1 MKEYRKISH
10 LDIEYSLANL
20 KQLVFEVTDA
30 CNLRC
35 KYCAYAD
42 LYEGYDQRENLK
54 LPFQKAKL
62 IIDYLYEY
70 WEKRYC
76 IEVNDPITIGFYGGE
91 PLLNV
96 PFIQQVI
103 NYIESL
109 NPIGKKFHY
118 NMTTNAILLD
128 RYMDFLAENEFR
140 LLISLDGDEKGQS
153 YRVDTKGKNSFDK
166 VLANIQLLRS
176 KYPSYF
182 EHYVMF
188 NSVLHNRNE
197 VESTYRFIKDK
208 FGKEPMIS
216 PLNNSGVRK
225 DKLQE
230 YYQAYQNVATSIQK
244 ANNCE
249 ALKNELFI
257 KSPETGALVN
267 YIYHH
272 TGNVFNDYN
281 DLLLGREGSSFPPS
295 GTCIPFSKKMFITVK
310 GRILQCEK
318 IYHEFALGQI
328 TNKKVE
334 LNLEQA
340 ARQHNKYTFRYMNQ
354 CKTCAAKQLC
364 TQCVYQIDDIHDKT
378 SKCYSYYSATQHE
391 KQKEYYMDHLDK
403 HPELYNRILKEVV
416 VRG

>member
-128 RYMDFLAENEFR
+128 RYMDFLAGSAGR

-230 YYQAYQNVATSIQK
+230 FYQAYQNVATSIQK

-318 IYHEFALGQI
+318 IDHEFALGQI

>member
-1 MKEYRKISH
+1 MKEYRKVSH

-230 YYQAYQNVATSIQK
+230 FYQAYQNVATSIQK

-318 IYHEFALGQI
+318 IDHEFALGQI

>member
-103 NYIESL
+103 NYIEGL

-230 YYQAYQNVATSIQK
+230 FYQAYQNVATSIQK

-318 IYHEFALGQI
+318 IDHEFALGQI

>member
-230 YYQAYQNVATSIQK
+230 FYQAYQNVATSIQK

-257 KSPETGALVN
+257 KSPETGELVN

-318 IYHEFALGQI
+318 IDHEFALGQI

>member
-176 KYPSYF
+176 KYSSYF

-230 YYQAYQNVATSIQK
+230 FYQAYQNVATSIQK

-318 IYHEFALGQI
+318 IDHEFALGQI

>member
-230 YYQAYQNVATSIQK
+230 FYQAYQNVATSIQK

-318 IYHEFALGQI
+318 IDHEFALGQI

-391 KQKEYYMDHLDK
+391 KQKE
-403 HPELYNRILKEVV
+403 
-416 VRG
+416 

>member
-230 YYQAYQNVATSIQK
+230 FYQAYQNVATSIQK

-267 YIYHH
+267 SIYHH

-318 IYHEFALGQI
+318 IDHEFALGQI

>member
-1 MKEYRKISH
+1 MKECRKISH

-230 YYQAYQNVATSIQK
+230 FYQAYQNVATSIQK

-318 IYHEFALGQI
+318 IDHEFALGQI

>member
-230 YYQAYQNVATSIQK
+230 FYQAYQNVATSIQK

-295 GTCIPFSKKMFITVK
+295 GTCIPFSKKMFITIK

-318 IYHEFALGQI
+318 IDHEFALGQI

>member
-140 LLISLDGDEKGQS
+140 LLISLDGDKKGQS

-230 YYQAYQNVATSIQK
+230 FYQAYQNVATSIQK

-318 IYHEFALGQI
+318 IDHEFALGQI

>member
-230 YYQAYQNVATSIQK
+230 FYQAYPNVATSIQK

-318 IYHEFALGQI
+318 IDHEFALGQI

>member
-153 YRVDTKGKNSFDK
+153 YRVGTKGKNSFDK

-230 YYQAYQNVATSIQK
+230 FYQAYQNVATSIQK

-318 IYHEFALGQI
+318 IDHEFALGQI

>member
-230 YYQAYQNVATSIQK
+230 FYQAYQNVATSIQK

-318 IYHEFALGQI
+318 IDHEFALGQI

-403 HPELYNRILKEVV
+403 HPELYNRILKEP
-416 VRG
+416 

>member
-76 IEVNDPITIGFYGGE
+76 IEVNDTITIGFYGGE

-230 YYQAYQNVATSIQK
+230 FYQAYQNVATSIQK

-318 IYHEFALGQI
+318 IDHEFALGQI

>member
-230 YYQAYQNVATSIQK
+230 FYQAYQNVATSIQK

-318 IYHEFALGQI
+318 IDHEFAVGQI

>member
-103 NYIESL
+103 NYIENL

-230 YYQAYQNVATSIQK
+230 FYQAYQNVATSIQK

-318 IYHEFALGQI
+318 IDHEFALGQI

>member
-1 MKEYRKISH
+1 MKEYRKSH

-230 YYQAYQNVATSIQK
+230 FYQAYQNVATSIQK

-257 KSPETGALVN
+257 KSPETSALVN

-318 IYHEFALGQI
+318 IDHEFALGQI

>member
-230 YYQAYQNVATSIQK
+230 FYQAYQNVATSIQK

-318 IYHEFALGQI
+318 IDHEVALGQI

>member
-230 YYQAYQNVATSIQK
+230 FYQAYQNVATSIQK

-310 GRILQCEK
+310 CEK
-318 IYHEFALGQI
+318 IDHEFALGQI

-416 VRG
+416 VKG

>member
-1 MKEYRKISH
+1 MPAIC
-10 LDIEYSLANL
+10 DVNI
-20 KQLVFEVTDA
+20 VPVTDA

-230 YYQAYQNVATSIQK
+230 FYQAYQNVATSIQK

-318 IYHEFALGQI
+318 IDHEFALGQI

>member
-230 YYQAYQNVATSIQK
+230 FYQAYQNVATSIQK

-318 IYHEFALGQI
+318 IDHEFALGQI

-416 VRG
+416 ERG

>member
-1 MKEYRKISH
+1 M
-10 LDIEYSLANL
+10 DIEYSLANL

-230 YYQAYQNVATSIQK
+230 FYQAYQNVATSIQK

-318 IYHEFALGQI
+318 IDHEFALGQI

>member
-166 VLANIQLLRS
+166 VFANIQLLRS

-230 YYQAYQNVATSIQK
+230 FYQAYQNVATSIQK

-318 IYHEFALGQI
+318 IDHEFALGQI

>member
-10 LDIEYSLANL
+10 LDIEYSLENL

-230 YYQAYQNVATSIQK
+230 FYQAYQNVATSIQK

-318 IYHEFALGQI
+318 IDHEFALGQI

>member
-166 VLANIQLLRS
+166 VLANIQLLCS

-230 YYQAYQNVATSIQK
+230 FYQAYQNVATSIQK

-318 IYHEFALGQI
+318 IDHEFALGQI

>member
-118 NMTTNAILLD
+118 NMTTNAILLN

-230 YYQAYQNVATSIQK
+230 FYQAYQNVATSIQK

-318 IYHEFALGQI
+318 IDHEFALGQI

>member
-128 RYMDFLAENEFR
+128 RYMDFLAKNEFR

-230 YYQAYQNVATSIQK
+230 FYQAYQNVATSIQK

-318 IYHEFALGQI
+318 IDHEFALGQI

>member
-96 PFIQQVI
+96 PFIQQVT

-230 YYQAYQNVATSIQK
+230 FYQAYQNVATSIQK

-318 IYHEFALGQI
+318 IDHEFALGQI

>member
-230 YYQAYQNVATSIQK
+230 FYQAYQNVATSIQK

-318 IYHEFALGQI
+318 IDHEFALGQI

-403 HPELYNRILKEVV
+403 HPELYNRILKDVV

>member
-230 YYQAYQNVATSIQK
+230 FYQAYQNVATSIQK

-267 YIYHH
+267 YIYHQ

-318 IYHEFALGQI
+318 IDHEFALGQI

>member
-109 NPIGKKFHY
+109 NPICKKLHY

-230 YYQAYQNVATSIQK
+230 FYQAYQNVATSIQK

-310 GRILQCEK
+310 GRIVQCEK
-318 IYHEFALGQI
+318 IDHEFALGQL

>member
-230 YYQAYQNVATSIQK
+230 FYQAYQNVATSIQK

-318 IYHEFALGQI
+318 IDHEFALGQI

-378 SKCYSYYSATQHE
+378 SKCYS
-391 KQKEYYMDHLDK
+391 
-403 HPELYNRILKEVV
+403 
-416 VRG
+416 

>member
-230 YYQAYQNVATSIQK
+230 FYQAYQNVATSIQK

-318 IYHEFALGQI
+318 IDHEFALGQI

-403 HPELYNRILKEVV
+403 HPEPYNRILKEVV

>member
-216 PLNNSGVRK
+216 PLNNSGVRN

-230 YYQAYQNVATSIQK
+230 FYQAYQNVATSIQK

-318 IYHEFALGQI
+318 IDHEFALGQI

>member
-30 CNLRC
+30 RNLRC

-230 YYQAYQNVATSIQK
+230 FYQAYQNVATSIQK

-318 IYHEFALGQI
+318 IDHEFALGQI

>member
-230 YYQAYQNVATSIQK
+230 FYQAYQNVATSIQK

-318 IYHEFALGQI
+318 IDHEFALGQI

-364 TQCVYQIDDIHDKT
+364 TPCVYQIDDIHDKT

>member
-153 YRVDTKGKNSFDK
+153 YRVDTKVKNSFDK
-166 VLANIQLLRS
+166 VLSNIQLLRS

-230 YYQAYQNVATSIQK
+230 FYQAYQNVATSIQK

-318 IYHEFALGQI
+318 IDHEFALGQI